1 MDFAELAALAS
12 GHAEA
17 RAIQTALK
25 LGIFDILAPVP
36 LDDTALA
43 AAISANRRATALIAN
58 AMVAL
63 ELLDK
68 RAGRYSLTDTS
79 RRYLLRS
86 SAEYLGGLILFDESI
101 FETWAHLE
109 QTIRT
114 GAPART
120 PDMFQSRPEE
130 TERFIRAMDSLT
142 RARGDPAYVAQ
153 RLDLSRVS
161 RFADIGGGPGT
172 YAVAMLHRWPHLRAA
187 IYDLPATLE
196 VARRILTER
205 EPAALERI
213 DLVRVDYLY
222 DEIPGPCGALFM
234 SNIIH
239 NENETANA
247 ELFRKCFR
255 ALEPG
260 GLDDHQGS
268 HHECRPHGAAAWRNF
283 RPLPTADHA
292 WARLFVRRSLPM
304 ASRRRLRRYQPRR
317 AAKPSVHFLDGHCA
331 QALNRQN
338 SGSVKLFIARRIA
351 RAAILIALAAACSG
365 CALGAVG
372 MVSTVAPAVA
382 AGSAQLI
389 GSQVAMKQADG
400 TGATKEDNADQ
411 CDQLLRVPPGVE
423 EVRKTKDGVIES
435 RQWKIGGDSGA
446 PAWVMIN
453 SNGVSDE
460 SWSPK
465 PGITRLFFNP
475 PLYQML
481 KPDDPEYLAYAPADV
496 INVSDSEQ
504 FDSMTGAFG
513 AGVGTFQWHDRS
525 YSYVLVK
532 ELPCFKS
539 EKEK

>member
-25 LGIFDILAPVP
+25 LGIFDILAPAP
-36 LDDTALA
+36 LDDVALA
-43 AAISANRRATALIAN
+43 AAISGNRRATALIAN

-68 RAGRYSLTDTS
+68 RAGRYSLTNTS

-101 FETWAHLE
+101 FETWADLE

-161 RFADIGGGPGT
+161 LFADIGGGPGT

-260 GLDDHQGS
+260 GVMIIKDHIMNADLTAPRPGAIFALYLLLTTRGRDYS
-268 HHECRPHGAAAWRNF
+268 FDEVSRWLADAGFADINHEE
-283 RPLPTADHA
+283 LPSPPFTSSM
-292 WARLFVRRSLPM
+292 V
-304 ASRRRLRRYQPRR
+304 
-317 AAKPSVHFLDGHCA
+317 
-331 QALNRQN
+331 
-338 SGSVKLFIARRIA
+338 IAR
-351 RAAILIALAAACSG
+351 
-365 CALGAVG
+365 
-372 MVSTVAPAVA
+372 
-382 AGSAQLI
+382 
-389 GSQVAMKQADG
+389 
-400 TGATKEDNADQ
+400 
-411 CDQLLRVPPGVE
+411 
-423 EVRKTKDGVIES
+423 
-435 RQWKIGGDSGA
+435 
-446 PAWVMIN
+446 
-453 SNGVSDE
+453 
-460 SWSPK
+460 K
-465 PGITRLFFNP
+465 P
-475 PLYQML
+475 
-481 KPDDPEYLAYAPADV
+481 
-496 INVSDSEQ
+496 
-504 FDSMTGAFG
+504 
-513 AGVGTFQWHDRS
+513 
-525 YSYVLVK
+525 
-532 ELPCFKS
+532 
-539 EKEK
+539 